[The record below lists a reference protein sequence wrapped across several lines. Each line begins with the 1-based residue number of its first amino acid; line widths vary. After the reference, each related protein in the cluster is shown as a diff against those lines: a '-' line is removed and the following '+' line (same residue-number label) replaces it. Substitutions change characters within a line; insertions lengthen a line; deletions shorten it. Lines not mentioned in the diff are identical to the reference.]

1 MVLFLSACGSG
12 SENNINNQP
21 SISETEEENAQQNI
35 IGYLVDAPVANM
47 NYLCGG
53 AEGVTDNEGKFECP
67 TLPVTFKIDSLV
79 IAKVET
85 LPEDKTVYPQDL
97 VGVPR
102 EEISHPEVLKV
113 ASFLQSLDSDGDLS
127 TINIP
132 DNLTLDVNQ
141 TLLEMTPEETHLLLA
156 SQNITPV
163 ALDEAEAHLQ
173 ESMGSCGGRRKQ
185 S

>member
-1 MVLFLSACGSG
+1 VQYELSMWW
-12 SENNINNQP
+12 
-21 SISETEEENAQQNI
+21 T
-35 IGYLVDAPVANM
+35 
-47 NYLCGG
+47 
-53 AEGVTDNEGKFECP
+53 EGVTDNEGKFECP

-102 EEISHPEVLKV
+102 EEINNPEVLKV

-173 ESMGSCGGRRKQ
+173 ESMGVASLEEEENNNNVSSDNNNLPIEENNQNELWDYRDY
-185 S
+185 SL